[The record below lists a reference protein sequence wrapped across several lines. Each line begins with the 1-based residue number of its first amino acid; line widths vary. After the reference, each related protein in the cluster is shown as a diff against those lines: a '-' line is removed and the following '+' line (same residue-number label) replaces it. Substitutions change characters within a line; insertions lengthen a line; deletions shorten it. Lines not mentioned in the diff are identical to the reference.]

1 MQEIFERYTCWT
13 EKSASEAGFYA
24 LGTRTAVNDG
34 MVAAT
39 KVEIP
44 LNPFGSSE
52 VISIDQ
58 MIERFISELDIEQSN
73 SVFAITGDSGSGK
86 TFAIRCAQTRVEA
99 DPRVHVVYV
108 HRDVTSLQGILKL
121 ILSGLPGKQ
130 AADAL
135 RQVEETNVE
144 ELDTGSL
151 LKLVAAQ
158 IVVELELGHGLGEML
173 EGETITKEDKTA
185 LKALYG
191 ENEGG
196 KFKNGLGAYIDIP
209 EVKAHLLREGGVLWN
224 HVQAMRGEGD
234 GEPISEFVKGE
245 ISLIR
250 KLPRNSPLADFFFF
264 LNERPDLAARI
275 IDAVRERALG
285 AQVQTTRNLT
295 EIVEEARRIL
305 NDEGKQLVLMFED
318 IAKNGVG
325 LSDAVFDLFRVTVN
339 EGVKPIR
346 VMFAAT
352 TGHWPRIPPNVRN
365 NCTRVEVRSLSL
377 ENPDSMEIGL
387 QIIAQYFN
395 AARVGEQEILV
406 AWNGTSVLNRGLRNW
421 IPNKCEE
428 CKFRTECH
436 NEFGAVDGIGL
447 YPLNKNAAVN
457 VLRHLQSINEL
468 DGHVGY
474 NPRQIVKT
482 LIAEWLRNSESA
494 MKLNTFPSART
505 EEIVGNRVSKARIVN
520 NTSEDE
526 KQNLPAEMLARVFR
540 TRVAWANYD
549 QTKEDYSEGL
559 AKAFGLKPSNRISP
573 SLTPTPHPAPL
584 PKGGDVKTIKWFQE
598 DFGDVADWAAPDSQL
613 ALSDGRVDFIRPFLL
628 ELVMQH
634 LRLDRYLIDQRS
646 NEVENLVLT
655 HLREVSIRI
664 DGSKG
669 QEINKAR
676 MQKQILRSYDSYL
689 MVTAAFWLN
698 SAKSWQSEFVRGSEL
713 IKCDPTILFKGRR
726 VLMEWVETFA
736 DEVAQ
741 RVKLAIEDATEAAL
755 TARLRLA
762 ALMTPSILI
771 STQVSAISDLT
782 NFSNNSVLDDLIEP
796 DSSIEKYLI
805 DFDALI
811 ARSITAYQ
819 GTDGNTR
826 LAEDFIIKNKVL
838 KNFKESPDWRSTLSV
853 HNPDELV
860 SFNAK
865 VESFSIEIANK
876 LETGELS
883 VQEFRNEIKDLDFG
897 DFQIQL
903 DEFNLVFESLLMHG
917 HSTKDPKFVRK
928 LVETLNEG
936 LQTLIVEKDSILNST
951 ADSEEMSDPEIW
963 RLIQRFPFLNGWTQ
977 SYRSLISTAQ
987 EINSALDERV
997 GGQVLHDVD
1006 SLRAEINK
1014 SLADIQLPSE
1024 EKSND

>member
-346 VMFAAT
+346 V
-352 TGHWPRIPPNVRN
+352 I
-365 NCTRVEVRSLSL
+365 
-377 ENPDSMEIGL
+377 
-387 QIIAQYFN
+387 
-395 AARVGEQEILV
+395 
-406 AWNGTSVLNRGLRNW
+406 
-421 IPNKCEE
+421 
-428 CKFRTECH
+428 
-436 NEFGAVDGIGL
+436 
-447 YPLNKNAAVN
+447 
-457 VLRHLQSINEL
+457 
-468 DGHVGY
+468 
-474 NPRQIVKT
+474 
-482 LIAEWLRNSESA
+482 
-494 MKLNTFPSART
+494 
-505 EEIVGNRVSKARIVN
+505 
-520 NTSEDE
+520 
-526 KQNLPAEMLARVFR
+526 
-540 TRVAWANYD
+540 
-549 QTKEDYSEGL
+549 
-559 AKAFGLKPSNRISP
+559 
-573 SLTPTPHPAPL
+573 
-584 PKGGDVKTIKWFQE
+584 
-598 DFGDVADWAAPDSQL
+598 
-613 ALSDGRVDFIRPFLL
+613 
-628 ELVMQH
+628 
-634 LRLDRYLIDQRS
+634 
-646 NEVENLVLT
+646 
-655 HLREVSIRI
+655 
-664 DGSKG
+664 
-669 QEINKAR
+669 
-676 MQKQILRSYDSYL
+676 
-689 MVTAAFWLN
+689 
-698 SAKSWQSEFVRGSEL
+698 
-713 IKCDPTILFKGRR
+713 
-726 VLMEWVETFA
+726 
-736 DEVAQ
+736 
-741 RVKLAIEDATEAAL
+741 
-755 TARLRLA
+755 
-762 ALMTPSILI
+762 
-771 STQVSAISDLT
+771 ISD
-782 NFSNNSVLDDLIEP
+782 
-796 DSSIEKYLI
+796 
-805 DFDALI
+805 
-811 ARSITAYQ
+811 
-819 GTDGNTR
+819 
-826 LAEDFIIKNKVL
+826 
-838 KNFKESPDWRSTLSV
+838 W
-853 HNPDELV
+853 
-860 SFNAK
+860 
-865 VESFSIEIANK
+865 
-876 LETGELS
+876 
-883 VQEFRNEIKDLDFG
+883 
-897 DFQIQL
+897 
-903 DEFNLVFESLLMHG
+903 
-917 HSTKDPKFVRK
+917 
-928 LVETLNEG
+928 
-936 LQTLIVEKDSILNST
+936 
-951 ADSEEMSDPEIW
+951 
-963 RLIQRFPFLNGWTQ
+963 
-977 SYRSLISTAQ
+977 
-987 EINSALDERV
+987 
-997 GGQVLHDVD
+997 
-1006 SLRAEINK
+1006 
-1014 SLADIQLPSE
+1014 
-1024 EKSND
+1024 